1 VPRADDSEDQ
11 AWASFDAAL
20 RRVPRPDPDPGL
32 RDRCLPPGLGPD
44 EHVARARRVLVVE
57 DEPAIRRLIEL
68 HLSRAGYQV
77 AAAPD
82 GVAALAQVGDW
93 RPDLIILDVMM
104 PGPDGFQV
112 LQQLK
117 GDPRTVQIPV
127 VMLTAKGSDD
137 HVRHGWQKGADFYMA
152 KPFNPAELR
161 SVVDRLVAV
170 AGTPED
176 PAPLRRSHK

>member
-1 VPRADDSEDQ
+1 
-11 AWASFDAAL
+11 
-20 RRVPRPDPDPGL
+20 
-32 RDRCLPPGLGPD
+32 
-44 EHVARARRVLVVE
+44 VLVVE

-77 AAAPD
+77 AAVRMAWRPWRRSAPR
-82 GVAALAQVGDW
+82 L
-93 RPDLIILDVMM
+93 PDLIILDVMM

-117 GDPRTVQIPV
+117 SDPRTVRVPV

-152 KPFNPAELR
+152 KPFNPAALR
-161 SVVDRLVAV
+161 SVVDRLVTV